1 MASLAVSSRSI
12 SPGEIASVSSLI
24 VGPDGKPIPY
34 TPQSRLGFGA
44 GVPLRPRIQGAIE
57 PRIYDYRFGI
67 NTALTPRLDEGLR
80 YSFAGL
86 RGLVALCTYAR
97 LAVNYRKNQ
106 FRALRLE
113 FTAKE
118 GVSKA
123 SALAEVQAAEAFWA
137 QPDPARGAPGGR
149 PRFGGSF
156 SNWIASAMEEVLVT
170 DGLYFFVRRGRIGQL
185 VGLEQIKPDTI
196 KPVLDDTG
204 SVVFYQQILY
214 GMVAS
219 EYGPEDLLY
228 LPYNVTVG
236 SSYGSPPAEEIAPT
250 VNIAIRRTVD
260 HLARYTE
267 GNVPSAFLEAPEG
280 WTADQIAEAQ
290 VYLDETFSG
299 NDSQRHKLRLIPHG
313 SNYTQAFPFQ
323 FSKDEDES
331 ILTQVVQAYQVP
343 RSTFVA
349 QVNRATAESN
359 AAESIDSGRIPLEI
373 WWAAF
378 INWVTKELLGLRN
391 VRAGFTGGSTANVKD
406 EAEADVALAGG
417 PIFTVNER
425 RAMRGLDPLPGW
437 DKLAGASDAK
447 PGDTGGANGK
457 PDGSGAANVSGD
469 GAAGGDERGTQN
481 AGASSL
487 AGGDGG
493 DTRVDAAGDQ
503 DGEAVAKSGTVASA
517 SSEAAQ
523 AAREELATWRR
534 FALKPERVRKG
545 RWAENF
551 DNLSLGDVAG
561 EIRHLLT
568 RAKTLDEV
576 KAVFDSVVIDGASPF
591 GRIARALGHAKTAD
605 EATRGVRMNTKP
617 TVPPEDATG
626 AAKLRAEVAAPS
638 GTQGANT

>member
-1 MASLAVSSRSI
+1 MAGLAVSSRAI

-24 VGPDGKPIPY
+24 LGPDGRPIPY

-44 GVPLRPRIQGAIE
+44 GRPVPPRIADSVE
-57 PRIYDYRFGI
+57 PRRDEYRPWI

-86 RGLVALCTYAR
+86 RGLVQLCTYAR

-113 FTAKE
+113 FTARE
-118 GVSKA
+118 GVSKTA
-123 SALAEVQAAEAFWA
+123 ALAEVQAAEAFWA
-137 QPDPARGAPGGR
+137 QPEPSKPSSTGR
-149 PRFGGSF
+149 PRFGAPF
-156 SNWIASAMEEVLVT
+156 SNWIAAALEELLVT
-170 DGLYFFVRRGRIGQL
+170 DGLVFYVVRDRMGRC
-185 VGLEQIKPDTI
+185 VGLEQIDGATI
-196 KPVLDDTG
+196 KPVLNDAG
-204 SVVFYQQILY
+204 SVVFYQQILF
-214 GMVAS
+214 GTVAAN
-219 EYGPEDLLY
+219 YGPEDLIY
-228 LPYNVTVG
+228 LVYNSTVG

-280 WTADQIAEAQ
+280 WTADEIAAAQ

-299 NDSQRHKLRLIPHG
+299 NDAQRHKLRLIPHG

-359 AAESIDSGRIPLEI
+359 ATESIDSGRIPLQV
-373 WWAAF
+373 WWCGF
-378 INWVTKELLGLRN
+378 IDWVTRELLGLKN
-391 VRAGFTGGSTANVKD
+391 VKSSFSGGSTANVKD

-417 PIFTVNER
+417 PIYTVNER
-425 RAMRGLDPLPGW
+425 RTMRGLDPLPGG

-447 PGDTGGANGK
+447 PGDTGGVNGK
-457 PDGSGAANVSGD
+457 PDGRRAADISGD
-469 GAAGGDERGTQN
+469 GAEGDGAMGSDGSGSGVDAGSGVGAQANATGNQGGATDS
-481 AGASSL
+481 AGAV
-487 AGGDGG
+487 
-493 DTRVDAAGDQ
+493 T
-503 DGEAVAKSGTVASA
+503 KSA
-517 SSEAAQ
+517 SVETAQ

-545 RWAENF
+545 RWADAFEPVHVPTETAARIMGT
-551 DNLSLGDVAG
+551 LA
-561 EIRHLLT
+561 
-568 RAKTLDEV
+568 RAKTVEE
-576 KAVFDSVVIDGASPF
+576 
-591 GRIARALGHAKTAD
+591 AR
-605 EATRGVRMNTKP
+605 EAF
-617 TVPPEDATG
+617 A
-626 AAKLRAEVAAPS
+626 
-638 GTQGANT
+638 